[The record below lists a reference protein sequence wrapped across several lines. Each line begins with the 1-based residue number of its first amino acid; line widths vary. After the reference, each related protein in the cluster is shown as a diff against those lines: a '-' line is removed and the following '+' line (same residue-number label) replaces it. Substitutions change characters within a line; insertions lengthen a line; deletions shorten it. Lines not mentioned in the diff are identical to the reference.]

1 MLFIF
6 YKLIKT
12 NKIKTKFKK
21 YFNIIIDLIFN
32 FKHFFSIFSISL
44 LSQIVELIGI
54 YFLAKS
60 LNISLD
66 ISIIFAYMPLVLL
79 FTAIPISIG
88 GWGVR
93 EGVSIYIFSQFVKNE
108 FEIAIFSISI
118 GLMLILTSLIG
129 AYYFIFQKIL
139 NLFILICERNFIPT

>member
-1 MLFIF
+1 
-6 YKLIKT
+6 
-12 NKIKTKFKK
+12 
-21 YFNIIIDLIFN
+21 
-32 FKHFFSIFSISL
+32 
-44 LSQIVELIGI
+44 
-54 YFLAKS
+54 
-60 LNISLD
+60 
-66 ISIIFAYMPLVLL
+66 MPLVLL

-129 AYYFIFQKIL
+129 AYYFIFKK
-139 NLFILICERNFIPT
+139 F